1 MATLRQPQIPGID
14 IGERRMTSADARLF
28 ARDPGPGNPRV
39 GPGGSPEA
47 RAFQPPPRPASVA
60 GMDAVER
67 PMSSAEARQF
77 RVPGTP
83 TVSPAQRA
91 GQFLR
96 DAGRTALGHEVAQGP
111 QRPVGAAGRALRMG
125 GTALGAGGVALGSLI
140 EDAPKVLS
148 KVRDPNATGLDVGAA
163 VSGAAGKAA
172 ATTAGALSGA
182 KLGAAAG
189 SFLGP
194 IGTLAGGFIGG
205 GAGAYLANRGANV
218 LVEPSLRASGPTA
231 APAAAPTPAPAPAPL
246 GMTGAGTDAKK
257 LTGDFD
263 RSPSQDLTP
272 ALNTVSRDM
281 PAGMARGMIY
291 KTIDANG
298 RPVYSGF
305 DVGNDAQMV
314 DGKGQQLRS
323 GGTLSVVGGMAPGEA
338 QAILARPMPGQ
349 GQGGPVNLTAQ
360 GGLFDTPRA
369 RRQAE
374 ALRLE
379 QRGQDLNFSATTRGQ
394 DMSLKGVMAGVQE
407 RRDARAQELAIS
419 QGQRLRQGAYVQQ
432 ANGDMAKAA
441 NAAMA
446 AGDTAI
452 AEALSGAADK
462 SDARA
467 TKRNEVLTDLLKPLS
482 TSVDKDG
489 KGYVDEA
496 KLQQNTAALQG
507 LAESMNIPVEELMA
521 DAASARAAVKLLK
534 GINERSAGFTDRLGL
549 TTPTLRTQF
558 PDMRQAQTE
567 RVGIREGILP
577 LDQPRIG
584 DRKIV
589 TSSGPL
595 YIPEDVWAD
604 EDVQNLI
611 KSRINAPKK

>member
-1 MATLRQPQIPGID
+1 MATLRQPQTPGID

-91 GQFLR
+91 GQALR
-96 DAGRTALGHEVAQGP
+96 ETYQTAVGREVGQGP
-111 QRPVGAAGRALRMG
+111 QRPMSMASRALRFG
-125 GTALGAGGVALGSLI
+125 GTALGAGGAAIGSLV
-140 EDAPKVLS
+140 EDVPKVAA
-148 KVRDPNATGLDVGAA
+148 KFDDPNATGIGKTAA
-163 VSGAAGKAA
+163 VAGAGGKAA
-172 ATTAGALSGA
+172 ATVAGTLSGA

-189 SFLGP
+189 TAVLPGVGTFVGGLLGS
-194 IGTLAGGFIGG
+194 GVGG
-205 GAGAYLANRGANV
+205 YLANRAAGAV
-218 LVEPSLRASGPTA
+218 VDPALGPSTLRTSPAGGAKSPT
-231 APAAAPTPAPAPAPL
+231 PL

-257 LTGDFD
+257 LVGDFD
-263 RSPSQDLTP
+263 RSPSQDLTAP
-272 ALNTVSRDM
+272 LNNVDSKM
-281 PAGMARGMIY
+281 PNGMARGMIY
-291 KTIDANG
+291 KTMDANG

-338 QAILARPMPGQ
+338 QTILARPMPGQ

-394 DMSLKGVMAGVQE
+394 DMSLKGVMATVGE
-407 RRDARAQELAIS
+407 RRAARMQELAV
-419 QGQRLRQGAYVQQ
+419 QQALRGRQAAYVQGAKGNLAQ
-432 ANGDMAKAA
+432 AAEDALA
-441 NAAMA
+441 N
-446 AGDTAI
+446 GDTAI
-452 AEALSGAADK
+452 AEALGGAADK
-462 SDARA
+462 GDARA
-467 TKRNEVLTDLLKPLS
+467 LKRREAVKDILKPMAV
-482 TSVDKDG
+482 TKDKDG
-489 KGYVDEA
+489 NPVVNDALVESATADLEGVAGALGLDSVDQ
-496 KLQQNTAALQG
+496 LLT
-507 LAESMNIPVEELMA
+507 
-521 DAASARAAVKLLK
+521 DANRARAAVKL
-534 GINERSAGFTDRLGL
+534 INGLNQRNQTLSDFIGL
-549 TTPTLRTQF
+549 TEPTRRRQLPSLRG
-558 PDMRQAQTE
+558 AQSET
-567 RVGIREGILP
+567 VGIADGAIGVGREM
-577 LDQPRIG
+577 G
-584 DRKIV
+584 DRRFV
-589 TSSGPL
+589 TGSGNL
-595 YIPEDVWAD
+595 YLPQEIYAD
-604 EDVQNLI
+604 EGVQSLLAELT
-611 KSRINAPKK
+611 KQK